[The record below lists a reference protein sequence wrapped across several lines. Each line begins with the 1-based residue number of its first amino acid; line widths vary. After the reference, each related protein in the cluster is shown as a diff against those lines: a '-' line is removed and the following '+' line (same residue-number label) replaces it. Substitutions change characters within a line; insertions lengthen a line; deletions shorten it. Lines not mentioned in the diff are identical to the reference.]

1 MWKLFTL
8 RKFMD
13 QICQILLTTVTV
25 FFLNNVTPIKCL
37 SAIGLKFF
45 YRKKLTYISRLYIW
59 ISLALM
65 QKHKLL
71 SSKPSEPT
79 FRNYIIPILAKL
91 LEV

>member
-1 MWKLFTL
+1 METFYIKKIHGSNLSNPPNYC
-8 RKFMD
+8 D
-13 QICQILLTTVTV
+13 SI
-25 FFLNNVTPIKCL
+25 FLNNVTPIKCL